1 MFCPKCG
8 TNNPDNAVFC
18 KNCGTPFD
26 RYRQPIA
33 PPVPQQPD
41 HHIAPPPQPVA
52 EPDESPAVPDVDP
65 PVDSDAPGYDPD
77 PIDQN
82 QKPKSHK
89 GIIIAIIAFLVLL
102 AIGAAGWYFD
112 ARRLLNFF
120 SSERNESIYATIEEH
135 DDHHETA
142 DPAYASLTIDSP
154 DVVEIETDTPD
165 PAYPETSDDG
175 WFLNTIRLNSPAA
188 RNGNIFIYYLKGDF
202 IYKSANYPVGFACLV
217 QDGEIQ
223 KIYYKNMKYTTLI
236 PMSFSYTPD
245 GDFQLKSL
253 DNSTPLTVTFHD
265 HHNYFLAGE
274 ASSGNMVMG
283 VSLGVTSETFDIP
296 EYKAS

>member
-1 MFCPKCG
+1 M
-8 TNNPDNAVFC
+8 
-18 KNCGTPFD
+18 
-26 RYRQPIA
+26 
-33 PPVPQQPD
+33 
-41 HHIAPPPQPVA
+41 
-52 EPDESPAVPDVDP
+52 
-65 PVDSDAPGYDPD
+65 
-77 PIDQN
+77 
-82 QKPKSHK
+82 
-89 GIIIAIIAFLVLL
+89 LL
-102 AIGAAGWYFD
+102 AIGAAVWHFD
-112 ARRLLNFF
+112 TQPLLDLF
-120 SSERNESIYATIEEH
+120 SAEPNETIYVAI
-135 DDHHETA
+135 DDVDDTL
-142 DPAYASLTIDSP
+142 DPVDNMPDSRTTIDDYIESETVAP
-154 DVVEIETDTPD
+154 DQ
-165 PAYPETSDDG
+165 AYPETADDG

-202 IYKSANYPVGFACLV
+202 TYKSANYPVGFACLV